1 MIGLALVAFVLIPSV
16 VNAQLEKRSQ
26 AIAVA
31 DRREAKRLKKTLFR
45 DMLVRLFAPE
55 AWSTLQKAQ
64 VYLKL
69 SDGKSAAK
77 WFAETAKLCR
87 APDAVMLVSAQAHAH
102 VVAGDR
108 KKARELLKKLA
119 KAKLL
124 GPRDQLDLG
133 IVLLSSDLKR
143 NRQAIAYIEAAQK
156 TIGDHPRVIAALA
169 LGLQRA
175 ERIDEASEM
184 LEKAQICLQ
193 DDEDPVVETLVKRA
207 RQGLRRYIEAQLRR
221 ERRARSRRTTIVVT
235 SEHAVT
241 VSGEI
246 GGKGGLPDL
255 AQVEALRARGWSA
268 DKPRPIETPKAPEP
282 EPAVASTSGT
292 GFEIDLSEGDT
303 EVEGETEAT
312 DNATEETAATPE
324 AVTAD
329 VPTPEEVEAPAPSA
343 TEAVT
348 NSDAVDVDV
357 DTSETDTPTTP
368 ADSNETAAS
377 DEAATSDAN
386 QDSDESDEPSPATTT
401 PSEPDESVAEPS
413 GPRVDADAP
422 TGDKLPGLTI
432 PRLVPDGVLT
442 NGRAETTGPKLQ
454 SATEAEAGAGFF
466 RAAASGDRLKPPPI
480 SEVSERG
487 ARLFRAT
494 PLNESEPTPEPEQDK
509 ADAKPVRPG
518 RGLGA
523 AFGIVPPSSSSPVPA
538 ATPRE
543 PSDAHE
549 A

>member
-31 DRREAKRLKKTLFR
+31 TRSEAKRLKKTLFK

-69 SDGKSAAK
+69 NDGRAAAK

-108 KKARELLKKLA
+108 KKARELLRKLS
-119 KAKLL
+119 KAKLM

-156 TIGDHPRVIAALA
+156 IIGDHPRVIAALA

-193 DDEDPVVETLVKRA
+193 DDDDPVVETLVKRA

-246 GGKGGLPDL
+246 GGGQGGGPPVPDDPSQ
-255 AQVEALRARGWSA
+255 AEALRARGWVA
-268 DKPRPIETPKAPEP
+268 GTPEPVPEVEPEP
-282 EPAVASTSGT
+282 ESKSEPEVETEASSSGT
-292 GFEIDLSEGDT
+292 GFEIDMSEGD
-303 EVEGETEAT
+303 
-312 DNATEETAATPE
+312 PE
-324 AVTAD
+324 AAEASADTHISTAKP
-329 VPTPEEVEAPAPSA
+329 VPEGARDEPEDSDEVAESSSEQPPGDEVPAA
-343 TEAVT
+343 TEASEASNTAEV
-348 NSDAVDVDV
+348 SDDAH
-357 DTSETDTPTTP
+357 
-368 ADSNETAAS
+368 
-377 DEAATSDAN
+377 ATSL
-386 QDSDESDEPSPATTT
+386 SGVPVPR
-401 PSEPDESVAEPS
+401 SEF
-413 GPRVDADAP
+413 
-422 TGDKLPGLTI
+422 PGLTI
-432 PRLVPDGVLT
+432 PRLVPAGVVS
-442 NGRAETTGPKLQ
+442 NGQTETSGPKLQ
-454 SATEAEAGAGFF
+454 SATHVVDAGEGFF
-466 RAAASGDRLKPPPI
+466 KATQSELGDRLKPPPI

-494 PLNESEPTPEPEQDK
+494 PLPETPETTPEPEGGEK
-509 ADAKPVRPG
+509 SDARAVRPG

-523 AFGIVPPSSSSPVPA
+523 AFGVVPPKSS
-538 ATPRE
+538 E
-543 PSDAHE
+543 PSGAHNGG
-549 A
+549 